1 MFEFLKK
8 KKSEEE
14 LYLEDLNR
22 RKQAQDLCSS
32 SSSITFELKVED
44 VFSISG
50 RGTVVTGRI
59 ARGKIAQGDRVIIR
73 GREGRVLE
81 AEIGGIESFRKALR
95 TAFQGEAVGLLLRG
109 IQKDQVHPGDILT
122 GI

>member
-73 GREGRVLE
+73 GREGRTLE
-81 AEIGGIESFRKALR
+81 TKIGGIEAFRKVLR
-95 TAFQGEAVGLLLRG
+95 KASQGEVVALLLLG

-122 GI
+122 GL

>member
-50 RGTVVTGRI
+50 RGMVVTGRI

-95 TAFQGEAVGLLLRG
+95 TASQGEAVGLLLRG

>member
-8 KKSEEE
+8 RKSEEE

-95 TAFQGEAVGLLLRG
+95 TASRGEAVGLLLRG